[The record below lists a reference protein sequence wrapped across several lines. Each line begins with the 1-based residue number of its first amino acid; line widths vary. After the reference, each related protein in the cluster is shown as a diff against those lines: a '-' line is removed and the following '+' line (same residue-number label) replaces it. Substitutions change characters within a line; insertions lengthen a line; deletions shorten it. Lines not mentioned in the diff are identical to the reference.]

1 MKTKDCPR
9 SHGGAREETGA
20 GPRKPREEDVPKREG
35 ATISNALEKS
45 ALEKSAEAGCG
56 PSVVSGCWEGS
67 RHRSQNAE
75 SRGSRKTRRDRD
87 ALSRSFA
94 VKTRETLCILMP
106 VKIQQ
111 IL

>member
-45 ALEKSAEAGCG
+45 AEGGCG

-111 IL
+111 TL